1 MTAEKPADSM
11 TRHDMSE
18 AVSGDI
24 TESTKKLFLK
34 ILVGRFLPE
43 FH

>member
-1 MTAEKPADSM
+1 M

-18 AVSGDI
+18 AGSGDS